1 MGGWLGLLEMGENER
16 HTKWERYKETKLHY
30 YSTRYLSSV
39 NFGNLIGTAKLL
51 GEKKDLYF
59 FTSTSAAD

>member
-1 MGGWLGLLEMGENER
+1 MGENER

-39 NFGNLIGTAKLL
+39 NFGNLMGTAKLL
-51 GEKKDLYF
+51 GEKKDL
-59 FTSTSAAD
+59 